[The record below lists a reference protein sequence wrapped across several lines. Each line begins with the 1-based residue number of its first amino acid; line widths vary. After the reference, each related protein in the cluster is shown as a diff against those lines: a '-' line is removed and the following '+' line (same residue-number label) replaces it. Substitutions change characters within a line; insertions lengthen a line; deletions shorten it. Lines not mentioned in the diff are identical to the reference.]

1 MALSVL
7 LRWGA
12 DTQQTTRSGISA
24 LQLADQHVRKP
35 RLRSLLLGETA
46 LYPKLQLGD
55 SDDDEEEGEEEEEEE
70 QEAALRR
77 VESGRHA

>member
-12 DTQQTTRSGISA
+12 DTQQTTRLGISA

-55 SDDDEEEGEEEEEEE
+55 SDDDEEEGEEEEGEEE
-70 QEAALRR
+70 E
-77 VESGRHA
+77 EEEEEDEE

>member
-35 RLRSLLLGETA
+35 RLRSLLFAGDTFCNIMGDFLIHIRLA
-46 LYPKLQLGD
+46 L
-55 SDDDEEEGEEEEEEE
+55 
-70 QEAALRR
+70 ATHLR
-77 VESGRHA
+77 A